1 VGRGVQLTAAR
12 CARAAVF
19 IAIGLAT
26 SIDAS
31 MQRARFATGV
41 EAVRVDALVTE
52 GNRPVL
58 NLTKEDFELRDN
70 GVLQDLTS
78 VQVERVPVSI
88 ALAIDNSSSVAG
100 ARLERLIG
108 ASEELLRSVK
118 QDDRVRLIGFS
129 HIMKQQPLQPG
140 TTTLDV
146 RRMTAVGTT
155 GLYDAI
161 HTALLLARSGDAR
174 ALALVFTDGRD
185 NASWLTENDLLA
197 AAKRS
202 ATVLYVV
209 GLPASHRLDP
219 SNTAMETL
227 AEATGGRFL
236 IARNDDEIAL
246 TFRQVLDEFRQRYLL
261 LYTPAGVAP
270 GGAHK
275 INVTVRRGGVSVRA
289 RSGYEV
295 NGQ

>member
-1 VGRGVQLTAAR
+1 MVRRDQMSKAGFASVVVLI
-12 CARAAVF
+12 AVS
-19 IAIGLAT
+19 LAT
-26 SIDAS
+26 SSLVTA
-31 MQRARFATGV
+31 QKARFSAGV
-41 EAVRVDALVTE
+41 EAVRVDALVTD

-58 NLTKEDFELRDN
+58 NLTADDFELRDN
-70 GVLQDLTS
+70 GVLQQLTS
-78 VQVERVPVSI
+78 VEVERVPLSM
-88 ALAIDNSSSVAG
+88 ALAVDNSSSVAG

-108 ASEELLRSVK
+108 ASQELLRYIK
-118 QDDRVRLIGFS
+118 NDDRVRLVGFS
-129 HIMKQQPLQPG
+129 HIMRRQGVQPG
-140 TTTLDV
+140 STSLDP
-146 RRMTAVGTT
+146 RRMTAVGST

-161 HTALLLARSGDAR
+161 HTALLLARSGNAR

-185 NASWLTENDLLA
+185 NSSWLTESDLLA
-197 AAKRS
+197 TAKRS

-209 GLPASHRLDP
+209 GLPSSNQFEP
-219 SNTAMETL
+219 SDTTMETL

-236 IARNDDEIAL
+236 IARNDDDIAV

-275 INVTVRRGGVSVRA
+275 IDVTVRREGVNVRA
-289 RSGYEV
+289 RAGYEV

>member
-1 VGRGVQLTAAR
+1 MSKAGFARVVVLIAAS
-12 CARAAVF
+12 
-19 IAIGLAT
+19 LAT
-26 SIDAS
+26 STTVS
-31 MQRARFATGV
+31 TQKARFSAGV

-58 NLTKEDFELRDN
+58 NLTAEDFELRDN
-70 GVLQDLTS
+70 GVFQQLTF
-78 VQVERVPVSI
+78 VEVERVPVSI
-88 ALAIDNSSSVAG
+88 VLAVDNSSSVAG
-100 ARLERLIG
+100 AQLERLIG
-108 ASEELLRSVK
+108 ASNELLRYVK
-118 QDDRVRLIGFS
+118 HDDRVRLVGFS
-129 HIMKQQPLQPG
+129 HIMRQQSIQPA
-140 TTTLDV
+140 TTSLDA
-146 RRMTAVGTT
+146 RRMTAVGST

-185 NASWLTENDLLA
+185 NSSWLTENDLLET
-197 AAKRS
+197 AKRS

-209 GLPASHRLDP
+209 ALPP
-219 SNTAMETL
+219 SNQVESSTTTMETL

-236 IARNDDEIAL
+236 VARNDDEIAV

-275 INVTVRRGGVSVRA
+275 IDVTVRRGGVDVRA

-295 NGQ
+295 NGR

>member
-1 VGRGVQLTAAR
+1 MSMAGF
-12 CARAAVF
+12 ARAVVLIAV
-19 IAIGLAT
+19 GLAT
-26 SIDAS
+26 STTVS
-31 MQRARFATGV
+31 TQKARFSAGV

-58 NLTKEDFELRDN
+58 NLTADDFELRDN
-70 GVLQDLTS
+70 GVLQQLTS
-78 VQVERVPVSI
+78 VEIERVPLSI
-88 ALAIDNSSSVAG
+88 ALAVDNSSSVAG

-108 ASEELLRSVK
+108 ASEELLRYVK
-118 QDDRVRLIGFS
+118 TDDRVRLIGFS
-129 HIMKQQPLQPG
+129 HIMRRRSIQPG
-140 TTTLDV
+140 AAPSLGA
-146 RRMTAVGTT
+146 RRMTAAGST

-161 HTALLLARSGDAR
+161 HTALLLARTGDAR
-174 ALALVFTDGRD
+174 ALALVFTDGHD
-185 NASWLTENDLLA
+185 NSSWLTENDLLA

-209 GLPASHRLDP
+209 GLPPSHRVEP
-219 SNTAMETL
+219 SHTAMETL

-275 INVTVRRGGVSVRA
+275 IDVSVRRGGVNVRA

-295 NGQ
+295 NGR

>member
-1 VGRGVQLTAAR
+1 MSVAGFVRVVVLI
-12 CARAAVF
+12 AVS
-19 IAIGLAT
+19 LAT
-26 SIDAS
+26 SGDVIA
-31 MQRARFATGV
+31 QRTRFAAGV

-58 NLTKEDFELRDN
+58 NLTKDDFELRDN
-70 GVLQDLTS
+70 GVLQQLTS
-78 VQVERVPVSI
+78 VEVERVPVSL
-88 ALAIDNSSSVAG
+88 ALAVDNSSSVAG

-108 ASEELLRSVK
+108 ASEELLRYVRP
-118 QDDRVRLIGFS
+118 DDRVGVVGFS
-129 HIMKQQPLQPG
+129 HIMRRQSIQPG
-140 TTTLDV
+140 TTSLNA
-146 RRMTAVGTT
+146 RRMTAVGST

-161 HTALLLARSGDAR
+161 HTALLQAKSGNAR

-185 NASWLTENDLLA
+185 NSSWLTEDDLLA

-209 GLPASHRLDP
+209 GLPPSSGVDT
-219 SNTAMETL
+219 SNTAMQTL

-236 IARNDDEIAL
+236 VAGNDDDIAL

-261 LYTPAGVAP
+261 VYTPADVAQ

-275 INVTVRRGGVSVRA
+275 IDVTVRREGVNVRA

-295 NGQ
+295 R